1 MNNIE
6 ANDIILVIRLIS
18 LEVKVIYVIFTLS
31 KIK

>member
-6 ANDIILVIRLIS
+6 ANDVILVIRLIS
-18 LEVKVIYVIFTLS
+18 LEVKVIYVIFTLG